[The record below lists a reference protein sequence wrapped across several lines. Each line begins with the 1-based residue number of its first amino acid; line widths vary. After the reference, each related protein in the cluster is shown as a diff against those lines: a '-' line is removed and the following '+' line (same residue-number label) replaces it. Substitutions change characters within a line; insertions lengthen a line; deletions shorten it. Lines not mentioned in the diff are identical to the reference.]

1 MGRNEVDAALER
13 LVSQFASPYDF
24 LRELVQNSMDAGSDR
39 VEVSLERHL
48 EAQPGADGKDA
59 VFELVIMDTGVGMDE
74 SIIDGAL
81 TRLFASTKTDDRTM
95 AGGFGVGFV
104 SVFAWEPDVL
114 LLQTGRGGESWEL
127 TFYSDRRFEKSRL
140 DLPVEGT
147 TITLLRRADASAYG
161 AVVEAVRDS
170 LWRWCRFAEVEVTF
184 EDLNEGDG
192 PELIEDAPTPE
203 DYAVSR
209 SETVGDGHVRVAFG
223 IPPSAV
229 MMRRGLILEEGEPVA
244 LVPSLENEGRSAEH
258 LALWVDSPELETTLA
273 RDSIVQ
279 SKGRER
285 IEARVIE
292 QIRSLRR
299 ELLDE
304 LEGLCTRVEP
314 WGAHERA
321 RYANLHAHLELEWS
335 VLADAA
341 ANRRILRAYELGGG
355 AALGGQLAW
364 SPAELQ
370 LRCRGGPL
378 LVVADA
384 VDEGEA
390 LGAGWGGAWPVL
402 EGESADESW
411 VRAWGERLA
420 LRVAQ
425 WRECRGSVR
434 AADEEALESEQAF
447 LVGVRDALARLTAS
461 RVELR
466 ISPACDGESKNPP
479 LCAWDFTGAALT
491 SRRGLPRDA
500 LSNLVLDRRHLL
512 VQAALR
518 SHARAPLTARITL
531 ISAILSCIDNEVAP
545 KALQERMWEERER
558 G

>member
-1 MGRNEVDAALER
+1 
-13 LVSQFASPYDF
+13 
-24 LRELVQNSMDAGSDR
+24 MDAGSDR

-48 EAQPGADGKDA
+48 ETELGADGKDA

-74 SIIDGAL
+74 SVIDGAL

-104 SVFAWEPDVL
+104 SVFAWEPDVV

-127 TFYSDRRFEKSRL
+127 TFYADRRFEKTRL
-140 DLPVEGT
+140 DMPVEGT

-161 AVVEAVRDS
+161 AVVDAVRDS

-184 EDLNEGDG
+184 EDFSEGDG

-209 SETVGDGHVRVAFG
+209 SEAVGDGHVRVAFG

-229 MMRRGLILEEGEPVA
+229 MMRRGLILEEGEPTA
-244 LVPSLENEGRSAEH
+244 LISSLKREGRSAEH

-273 RDSIVQ
+273 RDSIVE

-292 QIRSLRR
+292 QVRGLRA

-304 LEGLCTRVEP
+304 LESLCVRVDT
-314 WGAHERA
+314 WGPHERA

-335 VLADAA
+335 TLAEVAA
-341 ANRRILRAYELGGG
+341 KRRILRAYEVGGG
-355 AALGGQLAW
+355 TALGGQLAW
-364 SPAELQ
+364 SPGEFK
-370 LRCRGGPL
+370 LRCLGGPL
-378 LVVADA
+378 LVVGDA
-384 VDEGEA
+384 VSEGEA
-390 LGAGWGGAWPVL
+390 FAARWGSAWPVL
-402 EGESADESW
+402 EGESADEAW
-411 VRAWGERLA
+411 VRGWGTRLG
-420 LRVAQ
+420 LRVAE
-425 WRECRGSVR
+425 WRECRGVVGPKENEP
-434 AADEEALESEQAF
+434 APHEESLLE
-447 LVGVRDALARLTAS
+447 GVRESLGRLTAS
-461 RVELR
+461 RVELSIR
-466 ISPACDGESKNPP
+466 PACDEQEKNPP
-479 LCAWDFTGAALT
+479 LCAWDFGGAALT

-500 LSNLVLDRRHLL
+500 LGNLALDRRHLL

-518 SHARAPLTARITL
+518 SHERAALTARITL
-531 ISAILSCIDNEVAP
+531 MSAILSCVDNEVSP
-545 KALQERMWEERER
+545 KALQERMWEVRDR